1 MLCHT
6 NARCFVV
13 SIFYQLLAQLVK
25 HLRFEQIF
33 ENLISV
39 DCVGAMSPIF
49 NHLLE
54 LRLWAWRI
62 S

>member
-1 MLCHT
+1 MYF
-6 NARCFVV
+6 NENRIGAARLVNRP
-13 SIFYQLLAQLVK
+13 LAQLVK